1 MRIRCQLTKV
11 ANAPAVLTLVRS
23 NGTRT
28 AARIGQCGGDGPVHD
43 LAQFVVERALGLNA
57 GFLGLLG
64 AGWKVKEFDTPE
76 AVRYGETDAVLAEC
90 VARHL
95 SRESRSPERH
105 GAEYFNAKIVWAARR
120 LHPDIVPPVLTDA
133 QLDAMR
139 RELAELRRQWMEL
152 PIGGTLELSFAPAI
166 AAPE

>member
-1 MRIRCQLTKV
+1 MPIRCHLTKV

-28 AARIGQCGGDGPVHD
+28 AARVGQSGGDGPVHD

-64 AGWKVKEFDTPE
+64 AGWKVREFDTPE
-76 AVRYGETDAVLAEC
+76 AVRHGETDAVLAEC

-95 SRESRSPERH
+95 SREARGPERH
-105 GAEYFNAKIVWAARR
+105 GADFFNARICWAARR
-120 LHPDIVPPVLTDA
+120 LHPDIIPPVLSDA
-133 QLDAMR
+133 QLDSMR
-139 RELAELRRQWMEL
+139 RELADLRRQWLEL
-152 PIGGTLELSFAPAI
+152 PVGGTLELSFAPPSTAR
-166 AAPE
+166 E

>member
-1 MRIRCQLTKV
+1 VAIRCQLTKV

-28 AARIGQCGGDGPVHD
+28 VVRSGQSNADGPVHD
-43 LAQFVVERALGLNA
+43 LAQFVVERALGLSA

-64 AGWKVKEFDTPE
+64 AGWKVREFDTPA
-76 AVRYGETDAVLAEC
+76 AVRHSETDAVLAEC

-95 SRESRSPERH
+95 SREARAAERYDV
-105 GAEYFNAKIVWAARR
+105 EYFNARIAWAARR
-120 LHPDIVPPVLTDA
+120 MHPDIVPPVLTTV

-139 RELAELRRQWMEL
+139 RELGELRTRWLQL
-152 PIGGTLELSFAPAI
+152 PVGGTLELSFTPAPTTSD
-166 AAPE
+166 